1 LAHKKGQSDDLARR
15 LARSEAELAAVAGEL
30 GQVQAR
36 VEAYETIL
44 AQADE
49 IEAGYARW
57 KEAREE
63 DAAFN
68 ALLSQ
73 QSALLQERAALEAT
87 LAEARAE
94 RLARQSALEQ
104 RVIELQRRA
113 AGAQV
118 RADLETARAE
128 LAQLTEREA
137 ERDVLQVQLTAL
149 GEEAAERRTK
159 GDTLEAQGAECSERL
174 EQVGEIGGAEAGPAR
189 CPLCDQELSDAHR
202 ADLVRRLE
210 AEREALRAAWRE
222 NQARLKAIGNET
234 RRARRQF
241 DQVTGEL
248 RRLPALQRREAELA
262 QRLADA
268 EEALAQ
274 LGGVQADLSQVQTQL
289 DSEDYAPET
298 RRAWQALQTKLDT
311 LGYDAQAHRAAQ
323 ATLAEMAPFE
333 SRQAELSRAQE
344 EIEGAREAVTRALER
359 QASWER
365 TLGDDQAAQA
375 ALQDEIA
382 RLGVQLADA
391 DQVEAEVGG
400 LRRQESAARMR
411 LGAAQQRLDAC
422 QALKKQRQERQAERT
437 QLAEEGAIYDELRVA
452 LGKKGVPAMIIEAAI
467 PEIEEAANALLSRMT
482 DGRMHVRFETQREK
496 VTGGVAE
503 TLDIQISDELGTRNY
518 ELYSGGEAFRIN
530 FAIRIALSQLL
541 ARRAGARLRTLVIDE
556 GFGTQDAQ
564 GRERLVEAINAIQSD
579 FDRIL
584 VITHISELKDAF
596 PARIQVSKTAEG
608 SQIEVL

>member
-1 LAHKKGQSDDLARR
+1 V
-15 LARSEAELAAVAGEL
+15 AEEL
-30 GQVQAR
+30 SQAQAR
-36 VEAYETIL
+36 VEACETIL

-57 KEAREE
+57 KGAREE

-87 LAEARAE
+87 LAEARSE

-104 RVIELQRRA
+104 QVIELERRA
-113 AGAQV
+113 AGVQV
-118 RADLETARAE
+118 RADLETVRAE
-128 LAQLTEREA
+128 LTQLAEREA
-137 ERDVLQVQLTAL
+137 ERDTLQVQLTAL
-149 GEEAAERRTK
+149 GEEAAERRTR
-159 GDTLEAQGAECSERL
+159 GDTLKVQGAECGERL
-174 EQVGEIGGAEAGPAR
+174 EQVGEIGVSPPSVPPNGEEVRGADR
-189 CPLCDQELSDAHR
+189 CPLCDQELSDEHR

-210 AEREALRAAWRE
+210 AERKALRAAWSE
-222 NQARLKAIGNET
+222 NQTRLKAIGDET
-234 RRARRQF
+234 RQTRRQF
-241 DQVTGEL
+241 DQVAGEL
-248 RRLPALQRREAELA
+248 RRLPALQRREAELT

-268 EEALAQ
+268 EDALTQ
-274 LGGVQADLSQVQTQL
+274 LEGVQADLSQVQTQL

-298 RRAWQALQTKLDT
+298 RRELQALQTKLDT

-323 ATLAEMAPFE
+323 ATLDEMAPFE
-333 SRQAELSRAQE
+333 SRQAELSQAQG
-344 EIEGAREAVTRALER
+344 EIEGARAAVTRALER
-359 QASWER
+359 QASWEK
-365 TLGDDQAAQA
+365 TLGDDRAAQST
-375 ALQDEIA
+375 LQDEIA
-382 RLGVQLADA
+382 QLDTQLADA
-391 DQVEAEVGG
+391 DAVEAEVDG

-422 QALKKQRQERQAERT
+422 QALKKQRQERQAERD
-437 QLAEEGAIYDELRVA
+437 QLAERGAIYDELRVA
-452 LGKKGVPAMIIEAAI
+452 FGKKGVPAMIIEAAI
-467 PEIEEAANALLSRMT
+467 PEIEKAANALLGRMT